1 MGYELVRFSFTVNLT
16 DVGQVTT
23 IGLPVSISPIVD
35 SNRNDDL
42 IDEVIIA
49 SDPQNYSILKVTHNK
64 NSNSEITF
72 VKFPYVLGLGKSP
85 NKIESDA
92 IIPAGCFTNSGRV

>member
-1 MGYELVRFSFTVNLT
+1 MLSCVRFQKIKTK
-16 DVGQVTT
+16 
-23 IGLPVSISPIVD
+23 
-35 SNRNDDL
+35 NRNDDL

-72 VKFPYVLGLGKSP
+72 VTITPTGNTTISFDFCLVETHYV
-85 NKIESDA
+85 
-92 IIPAGCFTNSGRV
+92 